1 MHVRAGGQV
10 LGVCP
15 VSMVVAGTLAEWRQW
30 TGDPFDQ
37 TGPTHVA
44 GALVPVHVDVAH
56 DHAVYAEPNVWV
68 RHSLE

>member
-1 MHVRAGGQV
+1 
-10 LGVCP
+10 
-15 VSMVVAGTLAEWRQW
+15 MVVAGTLAEWRQW